1 MGDAEIETKRVR
13 FNDWALSVPQ
23 GWLFGRSEK
32 DGWWCG
38 SPDGAFTLLASRKN
52 LKWDGVNPDG
62 GNVTTDQAEAIAA
75 RIKDGFAALD
85 GSVAHHSEKIDDD
98 YLISA
103 VTDYREGPDD
113 GDSRYRAF
121 QWVRLVSFEGW
132 LSAERLSLIVP
143 RGRVKTTETK
153 RLVQLFESQIQNNG
167 KTVGDTEE
175 LLRPFIFQKASTLCL
190 PANWI
195 DELDEEE
202 RFTYFFD
209 PRDTEELVSLS
220 VEGSYFGVPP
230 GTDDV
235 PALSQDDMVPMLENL
250 AAKVTEDENAVGV
263 SVKTYP
269 QGQALWYEISNQDNT
284 ATRYWCH
291 YNRLFPQTETY
302 ALVSFTFFV
311 DHKVLHTPETAR
323 LMATIQREVAL
334 ANIGDPGMREKPRPG
349 RTFLPEPP
357 ILLPPQAP
365 DPLSVSGDAPL
376 IALNQPI
383 KVIFNGTTPAL
394 IPDDWSFT
402 LNHGEWSAL
411 SPVETYQY
419 ETSTLPAYARPNGPF
434 PELSPQSPIDLHL
447 NGLLYQFKSDPEFS
461 VLGQENIGER
471 RLIRTQCD
479 PNDGTLIF
487 QWFVFSPTADGI
499 VLQRQYLSLPRS
511 ERLSDE
517 TLRLYGFFNAA
528 IEKNPTLSIASS
540 PSDLVTRVHNPV
552 SGESVS
558 NLLWLQPAHLFDFV
572 YLYVPAG
579 ADHELT
585 ENNDYRCDFSEVMG
599 DIFTLTVDYTL
610 HGLREGMEE
619 MTDPA
624 VMADHAEGISKG
636 LLAREPAPQDLKIET
651 TRDGAIL
658 SYWSTD
664 GEGQRWYHS
673 YRFKLL
679 EGALINVVSKIQ
691 LAKSLLDDPEVM
703 PVIDGILRELKI
715 AQIDEPPPKAYMAA
729 QT

>member
-23 GWLFGRSEK
+23 GWLFGRSKK

-75 RIKDGFAALD
+75 RIENGFAALD
-85 GSVAHHSEKIDDD
+85 GSVAHHSEKRDDD

-113 GDSRYRAF
+113 GDSRYRAV
-121 QWVRLVSFEGW
+121 QWVRLISFEGW

-153 RLVQLFESQIQNNG
+153 RLVQLFERQIQENR
-167 KTVGDTEE
+167 KTAGDAEE
-175 LLRPFIFQKASTLCL
+175 LLRPFTFQKAATLCL

-202 RFTYFFD
+202 RFTFFFD
-209 PRDTEELVSLS
+209 PRDTEELISLS
-220 VEGSYFGVPP
+220 VEGNYFGVPP
-230 GTDDV
+230 GNDDV
-235 PALSQDDMVPMLENL
+235 PTLTQDDMVPMLENL
-250 AAKVTEDENAVGV
+250 AAKITEDENAVGV
-263 SVKTYP
+263 GVKTYP
-269 QGQALWYEISNQDNT
+269 QGQALWYEIGNQDNT

-291 YNRLFPQTETY
+291 HNRLFPQTETY
-302 ALVSFTFFV
+302 ALVSFTLFV

-323 LMATIQREVAL
+323 LKATIQREVSL

-365 DPLSVSGDAPL
+365 DLLSIYGDGASTPPDL
-376 IALNQPI
+376 PI
-383 KVIFNGTTPAL
+383 KVVFNGATPAL

-402 LNHGEWSAL
+402 LTHGEWSAL
-411 SPVETYQY
+411 SLDETYQY

-434 PELSPQSPIDLHL
+434 PELSPQSPIDLHV
-447 NGLLYQFKSDPEFS
+447 NGLLYEFKSDPEFS
-461 VLGQENIGER
+461 VLGQETIGR
-471 RLIRTQCD
+471 RHLIRTLCD
-479 PNDGTLIF
+479 PDDGSLIF
-487 QWFVFSPTADGI
+487 QWFLFSPTADGV

-511 ERLSDE
+511 EKLSDE
-517 TLRLYGFFNAA
+517 TIRLYGFFNTV
-528 IEKNPTLSIASS
+528 IQKNPPPSATSS
-540 PSDLVTRVHNPV
+540 PTDLVTQVRNPV
-552 SGESVS
+552 SGHTVS
-558 NLLWLQPAHLFDFV
+558 NLLWLQPALLFDFI

-579 ADHELT
+579 ADHKLSDK
-585 ENNDYRCDFSEVMG
+585 NDYRCDFSEVLG
-599 DIFTLTVDYTL
+599 DTFTLTVDYTF

-619 MTDPA
+619 MADPA
-624 VMADHAEGISKG
+624 VMAEHVEGLSQG

-651 TRDGAIL
+651 TDDGAIL

-664 GEGQRWYHS
+664 GEGQRCYHS

-679 EGALINVVSKIQ
+679 EGALINVISKVR
-691 LAKSLLDDPEVM
+691 LAKSLIDDPEVM
-703 PVIDGILRELKI
+703 PIVDGILRELRI
-715 AQIDEPPPKAYMAA
+715 ARIDEPPAKAYMAA
-729 QT
+729 RA